1 MTFMSI
7 GTSYAL
13 PYDNRNETVCA
24 LKTNQKKEEHKMEQ
38 AVKNMETKSAVNG
51 VNVDEL
57 FGTID
62 AVKKAPVIAKF
73 KFRAENEWI
82 DGGHNRTTLKNFY
95 GTQQDHEHKKP
106 FVLDADEPPLL
117 LGKDIG
123 PNPVEYALTAL
134 AACVT
139 TSIVYHAAAKGVT
152 IRSMESRLEGDID
165 LQGFLGIKDDVPRGY
180 KEIRMY
186 VNIDADAPP
195 EKLEEIVQLGPTYS
209 PVFDTITRA
218 VPVSVQLEN

>member
-1 MTFMSI
+1 
-7 GTSYAL
+7 
-13 PYDNRNETVCA
+13 
-24 LKTNQKKEEHKMEQ
+24 MEQ
-38 AVKNMETKSAVNG
+38 ATKNMKAKSAVNG

-62 AVKKAPVIAKF
+62 AIKKAPVIAKF
-73 KFRAENEWI
+73 KFRAENQWI

-95 GTQQDHEHKKP
+95 GTQQDHEHKEP

-117 LGKDIG
+117 LGKDLG

-165 LQGFLGIKDDVPRGY
+165 LQGFLGLRDDVPRGY

-195 EKLEEIVQLGPTYS
+195 EKIQEIVQLGPTYS

-218 VPVSVQLEN
+218 VPVSVQLES